1 MTPTRPRIGITCDL
15 IPHNGLERFAAP
27 TTYAQAVLRAG
38 GLPILLP
45 PVPTAVRELL
55 DACDA
60 LVLTG
65 GDDPRTEPFGVPTH
79 PKAVPIHPDRQA
91 FELGLIETLA
101 AERPQMPVLGV
112 CLGMQFMALAAGG
125 TLDQHMPE
133 TVPASAPDHWERP
146 HAIRPQPGVE
156 PNPITPGEVNSKHRQ
171 RVEHPGSLRVLARA
185 HDAVIEAI
193 DDPGRPFYL
202 GVQWHPE
209 RTPFAPLGHE
219 LFTMLIRA
227 AAVARASRT
236 S

>member
-1 MTPTRPRIGITCDL
+1 MPTPPRVGITCDL
-15 IPHNGLERFAAP
+15 IPHNNLERAAAP
-27 TTYAQAVLRAG
+27 TPYVHAVARTGAVPL
-38 GLPILLP
+38 LLP
-45 PVPTAVRELL
+45 PVPALARELL

-79 PKAVPIHPDRQA
+79 PKAVPLHPDRQA
-91 FELGLIETLA
+91 FELALLETLA

-112 CLGMQFMALAAGG
+112 CLGMQLMALAAGG
-125 TLDQHMPE
+125 ALDQHMPD
-133 TVPASAPDHWERP
+133 TIPTSAPDHWERP
-146 HAIRPQPGVE
+146 HAIRPEPGVE

-185 HDAVIEAI
+185 HDTVIEAI

-209 RTPFAPLGHE
+209 RTPFAPLGDE
-219 LFTMLIRA
+219 LFTMLTRA
-227 AAVARASRT
+227 AAVTRASRT
-236 S
+236 A